1 MNPTFFVAGG
11 QLADA
16 AGNASAAVPF
26 IELDSTAEVTT
37 DFSGKVS
44 THAVGS
50 GARMADHFS
59 LENPKFSIRG
69 VTSNTP
75 VYDTVYNNVS
85 KNYGKRTKN
94 VYDVLKSMFKS
105 GQVFTLVCDLD
116 SYQNCVISNFGFTQ
130 NVEQANAL
138 HLDLKIEQ
146 IRIATSRTVQA
157 IIPNLN
163 PEIAQDST
171 SKGQGGKVT
180 GVEGD
185 DEEFKSSFIAVGTGE
200 G

>member
-163 PEIAQDST
+163 PEVFNDSAKN
-171 SKGQGGKVT
+171 SNEGVKQSLNASSDSFESLRRVGGL
-180 GVEGD
+180 
-185 DEEFKSSFIAVGTGE
+185 
-200 G
+200 